1 MGLLWAVTGIG
12 QAAQVSYC
20 TLLQACRGLKW
31 PREALWT
38 RAIYQPKTGLM
49 APFVVRLVPGNPGA
63 KSLPLSCQAF
73 ERFCGIPAATAI
85 GVFIEAGVE
94 ADYDVIITDFKTGGS
109 GLLTTFAA
117 VRYHTQISDH
127 NSLIRVGTMVLS

>member
-1 MGLLWAVTGIG
+1 MTAMGLLWAVTGIG

-49 APFVVRLVPGNPGA
+49 APFVVRLIPGNPGA
-63 KSLPLSCQAF
+63 KSLALPCQAF

-85 GVFIEAGVE
+85 GVFIEAGMKPN
-94 ADYDVIITDFKTGGS
+94 YDKIVAQFKAGS
-109 GLLTTFAA
+109 AGFFSTFAG
-117 VRYHTQISDH
+117 
-127 NSLIRVGTMVLS
+127 IR